1 MNTLRKAL
9 KHLKRSATT
18 DFEYVDRGTV
28 CSLGAHD
35 GVGIVY
41 GRDIT
46 GKKRIHEKVIDTRAV
61 FKIGG
66 VGLAFKKVNSKFL
79 I

>member
-1 MNTLRKAL
+1 MK
-9 KHLKRSATT
+9 
-18 DFEYVDRGTV
+18 
-28 CSLGAHD
+28 
-35 GVGIVY
+35 
-41 GRDIT
+41 
-46 GKKRIHEKVIDTRAV
+46 KVIDTRAV